1 MTVTII
7 KGDAPLVADVSVA
20 DPDKPYDA
28 MDDFAKSLDV
38 GYRHISAI
46 AWPTADRADSWVNL
60 SKSGVGLDN
69 VT

>member
-38 GYRHISAI
+38 GYRHIRERVANGG
-46 AWPTADRADSWVNL
+46 PR
-60 SKSGVGLDN
+60 GFMGEPE
-69 VT
+69 